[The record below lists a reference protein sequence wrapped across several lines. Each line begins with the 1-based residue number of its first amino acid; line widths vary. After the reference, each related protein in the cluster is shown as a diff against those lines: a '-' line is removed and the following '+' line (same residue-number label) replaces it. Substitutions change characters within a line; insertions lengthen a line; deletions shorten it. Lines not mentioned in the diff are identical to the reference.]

1 MTAPPDGQSASEGGK
16 IRWKYASFSYQ
27 LKRINNW
34 PTDSRIEDFWLPELH
49 NEDTDSQRK
58 EGSPIYP
65 KNRLVFESKTEGG
78 KIRWK
83 YASFSY
89 QLKRIKNWPT
99 DLRIEDFL
107 AS

>member
-1 MTAPPDGQSASEGGK
+1 MITGQGLALLKPRNGCGK
-16 IRWKYASFSYQ
+16 SVKIFSFFLGKLLDTTFY
-27 LKRINNW
+27 N
-34 PTDSRIEDFWLPELH
+34 

-65 KNRLVFESKTEGG
+65 KNRLVFESKTKGG

-89 QLKRIKNWPT
+89 QLKKIKNWPT
-99 DLRIEDFL
+99 DSRIEDFL